1 MAKLVPLARSPVP
14 KAGGKLAGAHQGK
27 TPTGSFI
34 LTLQIQNLRENS
46 KSTGRTHGRTDQT
59 RDVKISLANSEP
71 STHGTKRTCS
81 LERRMSVVGGRTDL
95 TGNRRHFRV

>member
-27 TPTGSFI
+27 RPTGSFI

-46 KSTGRTHGRTDQT
+46 TGHLADLALMVGEAS
-59 RDVKISLANSEP
+59 SLGQNGPRKCPDALPKMDPTETLSP
-71 STHGTKRTCS
+71 IASGT
-81 LERRMSVVGGRTDL
+81 G
-95 TGNRRHFRV
+95 